1 MADYDPTFEAQHAFF
16 LEQVDERIKMLSAKD
31 PETRRKAAE
40 WLGES
45 CEPKAIPKLAQI
57 YKRDENKGVQKAA
70 GEALAKFRAL
80 ERALERGEDE
90 LVEEMVTRVITGEA
104 VKGKR
109 SGLGRLV
116 PLLVVL
122 LVLLVGA
129 NVLMITGVGA
139 SLIDTLQATPI
150 PPTPLDPA
158 VVANET
164 AVAAVNTSALQRD
177 ELIAEVRAV
186 VNATRNDAQSLQR
199 QYEGLANNIALDCTV
214 FFQDLP
220 LYTISPA
227 NAAAHPDI
235 VLVAERAN
243 GLQRQLAEAKAPYN
257 DACNTSTPMTVDAA
271 AAPLATLSALLG
283 LLPSIDADFEAA
295 ENVVLP
301 TPTLQPPTP
310 GQGAPPPTAT
320 SAPLPTA
327 TPDYRTYV
335 SAMFNISDE
344 AMGPRGSNGL
354 LRQYWSE
361 AAGGSTDACRIS
373 PPPIAEDYVLPPDIA
388 LASPQLA
395 QARDQVNLGLNL
407 VRQGWQRLTDACAA
421 GTADALTQGSAAGI
435 AIADTA
441 NGAFAAAQGIL
452 NGLR

>member
-31 PETRRKAAE
+31 PDTRREAAE

-57 YKRDENKGVQKAA
+57 YKRDDNKAVQKAA
-70 GEALAKFRAL
+70 GEALSKFRAL
-80 ERALERGEDE
+80 ERALERGDDE
-90 LVEEMVTRVITGEA
+90 MIEEMVTRVITGEA

-116 PLLVVL
+116 PLLIVL
-122 LVLLVGA
+122 FILLAGA
-129 NVLMITGVGA
+129 NVLMITGIGA
-139 SLIDTLQATPI
+139 SLIAQIQATGI

-164 AVAAVNTSALQRD
+164 AIAAVNTSASQRD

-199 QYEGLANNIALDCTV
+199 QYEGLANDIAIDCTV
-214 FFQDLP
+214 FFQDSP

-227 NAAAHPDI
+227 NAAAHPDV
-235 VLVAERAN
+235 VLVAERVN
-243 GLQRQLAEAKAPYN
+243 GVQRQLAEAKAPYDN
-257 DACNTSTPMTVDAA
+257 ACNTSIPMATEAA
-271 AAPLATLSALLG
+271 AAPLATLSALLDV
-283 LLPSIDADFEAA
+283 LPSVDADFEAA

-310 GQGAPPPTAT
+310 GVGAPAPTAT
-320 SAPLPTA
+320 TAPLPTP
-327 TPDYRTYV
+327 TPDYRTFI
-335 SAMFNISDE
+335 SAMFDLSDQ
-344 AMGPRGSNGL
+344 AMNPRGSNGL
-354 LRQYWSE
+354 LRTYWSE

-373 PPPIAEDYVLPPDIA
+373 PPPIAEDYLLPPEIA

-395 QARDQVNLGLNL
+395 QAKDQVNLGLNL

-421 GTADALTQGSAAGI
+421 GTPEALTEGSAAGI
-435 AIADTA
+435 AISDTA

-452 NGLR
+452 EGMR